1 MQINVAGIAVGVAV
15 QWPRLP
21 DCEGP
26 RFRHLPMRQRI
37 LRGFTEMMPLSITIL
52 GMAPR
57 TPEHPANAAAA
68 GRQSSVGDVERSF
81 AVVRHADPMIFS
93 APTPSQPETAE
104 AWGERANCYAY
115 ALNCE
120 RPRMT
125 SAVPQACPGAA
136 TGRRVLHLGDPA
148 ADTEALIEG
157 VIADGQG
164 AIRQVEGSPAH
175 VPAPGPGEYLFA
187 LLTGPHGFH
196 FLRRDSA
203 TGVWSWKDGN
213 EESVKL
219 KIFYLPSRKFV
230 PITDNLLEP
239 LLVTNKQDFA
249 WRYHGMTFKSFFSVP
264 ETAKVDVAA

>member
-1 MQINVAGIAVGVAV
+1 MPAWMSNLFGRHGARNAGGQIDTESATNSTSG
-15 QWPRLP
+15 QLLSQSDPREL
-21 DCEGP
+21 
-26 RFRHLPMRQRI
+26 
-37 LRGFTEMMPLSITIL
+37 
-52 GMAPR
+52 
-57 TPEHPANAAAA
+57 
-68 GRQSSVGDVERSF
+68 
-81 AVVRHADPMIFS
+81 
-93 APTPSQPETAE
+93 

-115 ALNCE
+115 ALNYE

-136 TGRRVLHLGDPA
+136 TGRRALHLGDPA

-164 AIRQVEGSPAH
+164 AIQQVEGSPAH

-219 KIFYLPSRKFV
+219 KIFHLPSRKFV
-230 PITDNLLEP
+230 PVTDNLLEP
-239 LLVTNKQDFA
+239 LLATNKQDFA